1 MGAKAYPLTTKVED
15 RGTCQQGVLCTAG
28 TQFQWMY
35 DNVLVATDGSSG
47 TTETLA
53 HAVSIA
59 RDNDAVLHG
68 LYVVD
73 RRLFLA
79 AEKDTQDDVRQSL
92 TEEGEVALD
101 DIEVGAAE
109 AGLTVETQM
118 KDGIPHKAITDYA
131 EEADVDLV
139 VMGTHGRTGRDRV
152 ANLGSVTERVVES
165 SPVPVLVVHID

>member
-1 MGAKAYPLTTKVED
+1 M
-15 RGTCQQGVLCTAG
+15 G
-28 TQFQWMY
+28 TQTQDMY

-47 TTETLA
+47 TTETLE

-59 RDNDAVLHG
+59 RDNDAMVHG

-92 TEEGEVALD
+92 VEEGEVALD
-101 DIEVGAAE
+101 DIAVRGEE
-109 AGLTVETQM
+109 AGLTVETEM
-118 KDGIPHKAITDYA
+118 KDGIPHKTITEYA
-131 EEADVDLV
+131 EDTGVDLV

-152 ANLGSVTERVVES
+152 ANLGSVTERVVEE

>member
-1 MGAKAYPLTTKVED
+1 
-15 RGTCQQGVLCTAG
+15 
-28 TQFQWMY
+28 MY
-35 DNVLVATDGSSG
+35 DKVLVATDGSPG

-73 RRLFLA
+73 RRLYLA
-79 AEKDTQDDVRQSL
+79 ADKDTQEDVRESL
-92 TEEGEVALD
+92 REEGEVALD
-101 DIEVGAAE
+101 DIAVGGEEAALE
-109 AGLTVETQM
+109 TVTRMEE
-118 KDGIPHKAITDYA
+118 GIPHKVITQYA
-131 EEADVDLV
+131 ADEDVDLV

-165 SPVPVLVVHID
+165 SPVPVLVVHIE

>member
-1 MGAKAYPLTTKVED
+1 MYEKV
-15 RGTCQQGVLCTAG
+15 LI
-28 TQFQWMY
+28 
-35 DNVLVATDGSSG
+35 ATDGSPG
-47 TTETLA
+47 TTETLE
-53 HAVSIA
+53 HAVAIA
-59 RDNDAVLHG
+59 RDNQAVLHG

-92 TEEGEVALD
+92 VEEGEVALD
-101 DIEVGAAE
+101 DISVRGEE
-109 AGLTVETQM
+109 AGLTVETEM
-118 KDGIPHKAITDYA
+118 IDGIPHKTITDYA
-131 EEADVDLV
+131 EESAIDLV

>member
-1 MGAKAYPLTTKVED
+1 
-15 RGTCQQGVLCTAG
+15 
-28 TQFQWMY
+28 MY

-47 TTETLA
+47 TTETLE

-59 RDNDAVLHG
+59 RDNGAMVHG

-92 TEEGEVALD
+92 VEEGEVALD
-101 DIEVGAAE
+101 DIAVRGEE
-109 AGLTVETQM
+109 AGLTVETEM
-118 KDGIPHKAITDYA
+118 KDGIPHKTITEYA
-131 EEADVDLV
+131 EETNIDLV

-152 ANLGSVTERVVES
+152 ANLGSVTERVVEE

>member
-1 MGAKAYPLTTKVED
+1 
-15 RGTCQQGVLCTAG
+15 
-28 TQFQWMY
+28 MY
-35 DNVLVATDGSSG
+35 DKVLVATDGSSG
-47 TTETLA
+47 TTETLE
-53 HAVSIA
+53 HAASIA
-59 RDNDAVLHG
+59 RDNDATLHG

-92 TEEGEVALD
+92 VEEGEVALD
-101 DIEVGAAE
+101 DIAVRGEE
-109 AGLTVETQM
+109 AGLTVETEM
-118 KDGIPHKAITDYA
+118 IDGIPHKAITDYA
-131 EEADVDLV
+131 EESDIDLV

>member
-1 MGAKAYPLTTKVED
+1 
-15 RGTCQQGVLCTAG
+15 
-28 TQFQWMY
+28 MY

-47 TTETLA
+47 TTETLE

-59 RDNDAVLHG
+59 RDNDSTLHG

-92 TEEGEVALD
+92 VEEGEVALD
-101 DIEVGAAE
+101 DIAVRGEE
-109 AGLTVETQM
+109 AGLTVETEM
-118 KDGIPHKAITDYA
+118 IDGIPHKTITEYA
-131 EEADVDLV
+131 EDTGIDLV

-152 ANLGSVTERVVES
+152 ANLGSVTERVVEE

>member
-1 MGAKAYPLTTKVED
+1 
-15 RGTCQQGVLCTAG
+15 
-28 TQFQWMY
+28 MY
-35 DNVLVATDGSSG
+35 DNVLVATDGSAG
-47 TTETLA
+47 TIETLA

-73 RRLFLA
+73 RRLYLA

-92 TEEGEVALD
+92 EEEGQVALD
-101 DIEVGAAE
+101 DIGVDGEE

-118 KDGIPHKAITDYA
+118 VEGIPHKAIIDYA
-131 EEADVDLV
+131 ESADIDLV
-139 VMGTHGRTGRDRV
+139 VMGTHGRTGRERV
-152 ANLGSVTERVVES
+152 ANLGSVTERVVGS

>member
-1 MGAKAYPLTTKVED
+1 
-15 RGTCQQGVLCTAG
+15 
-28 TQFQWMY
+28 MY

-59 RDNDAVLHG
+59 RDNEAVLHG

-79 AEKDTQDDVRQSL
+79 AEKDTQDDVHQSL
-92 TEEGEVALD
+92 KEEGEVALD
-101 DIEVGAAE
+101 DISVRGEE
-109 AGLTVETQM
+109 AGLTVKTRME
-118 KDGIPHKAITDYA
+118 DGIPHKTITDYA
-131 EEADVDLV
+131 EAEDIDLV

-165 SPVPVLVVHID
+165 SPVPVLIVHID

>member
-1 MGAKAYPLTTKVED
+1 
-15 RGTCQQGVLCTAG
+15 
-28 TQFQWMY
+28 MY

-47 TTETLA
+47 TAETLA

-59 RDNDAVLHG
+59 RDNDATLHG

-73 RRLFLA
+73 RRLVLA
-79 AEKDTQDDVRQSL
+79 AEKETQEDVRQSL
-92 TEEGEVALD
+92 EEEGEVALD
-101 DIEVGAAE
+101 DITVGGQDS
-109 AGLTVETQM
+109 GLDVQTRMVE
-118 KDGIPHKAITDYA
+118 GIPHKSITDYT
-131 EEADVDLV
+131 EEADIDLV